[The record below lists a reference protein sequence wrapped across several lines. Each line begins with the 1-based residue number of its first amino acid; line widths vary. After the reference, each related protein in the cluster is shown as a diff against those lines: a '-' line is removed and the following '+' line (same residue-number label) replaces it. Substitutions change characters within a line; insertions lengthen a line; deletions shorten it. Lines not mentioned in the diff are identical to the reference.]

1 MAVDHHVGLLL
12 GQFLGRLSLLGFLGE
27 DADPAA
33 RKILEQP
40 SVVNIEACIAFAA
53 PAMPAKATR
62 LAFGRWDILQ
72 NLRFH
77 RKTKGLEVEERAVIQ
92 LWTLPVIE
100 TDVCLVGIIGCPE
113 WGFAKERP
121 HINCAQSSD
130 NNFV

>member
-1 MAVDHHVGLLL
+1 MAVDHYVGFLL
-12 GQFLGRLSLLGFLGE
+12 GQLLRRLTLLGFLRE
-27 DADPAA
+27 DADSAA

-77 RKTKGLEVEERAVIQ
+77 RKAEGLEVEAHAVIQ
-92 LWTLPVIE
+92 LWTLAVVE
-100 TDVCLVGIIGCPE
+100 TDVRRVRIVARPE
-113 WGFAKERP
+113 LGVAEERP
-121 HINCAQSSD
+121 DIHGA
-130 NNFV
+130 